1 MRDVSTE
8 GRRRRRRES
17 SIGRRKAGKGSK
29 IFRRRRRERQ
39 RELILGRG
47 KGETKNH
54 VLSNE
59 SFKLYFEMN
68 IPFHDHCWKGREI
81 QLCLGERLSNEYI
94 IVYFILKLKI
104 LTDVHK

>member
-17 SIGRRKAGKGSK
+17 SIGRRKAGEGSK
-29 IFRRRRRERQ
+29 ILRRRRRERQ

-68 IPFHDHCWKGREI
+68 IPFHDHCWKGREM
-81 QLCLGERLSNEYI
+81 QLCLGG
-94 IVYFILKLKI
+94 KAQQ
-104 LTDVHK
+104 